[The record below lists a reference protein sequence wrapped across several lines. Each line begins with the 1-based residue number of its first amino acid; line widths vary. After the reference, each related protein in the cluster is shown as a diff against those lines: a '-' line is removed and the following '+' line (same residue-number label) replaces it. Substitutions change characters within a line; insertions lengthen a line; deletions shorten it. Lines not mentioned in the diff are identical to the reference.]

1 MFVSSFKDASEGKK
15 LKDILTSLSHNDPGI
30 GTTCMQDFVDD
41 SALSTLSEFGAQCG
55 NPNEEKYQEGFTED
69 YPNSTPGRL
78 DVDCECAET
87 NTYTKYV
94 TWDCSERNTSAV
106 ETPPR
111 NLMQTTDI
119 LFDLTNLTEN
129 NDSNINSWIL
139 GKR

>member
-1 MFVSSFKDASEGKK
+1 MCVPSFQGANDENK
-15 LKDILTSLSHNDPGI
+15 LKDILTFLTHNDPGI
-30 GTTCMQDFVDD
+30 GTTCMPDFVDD
-41 SALSTLSEFGAQCG
+41 SALEKLSEFGAQCA
-55 NPNEEKYQEGFTED
+55 NPNVEEYQEGFTQD
-69 YPNSTPGRL
+69 YPNSIPGRW
-78 DVDCECAET
+78 DVDCECEVT

-111 NLMQTTDI
+111 NLMLTEDI

>member
-1 MFVSSFKDASEGKK
+1 M
-15 LKDILTSLSHNDPGI
+15 P
-30 GTTCMQDFVDD
+30 DFVDD
-41 SALSTLSEFGAQCG
+41 SALEKLSEFGAQCA
-55 NPNEEKYQEGFTED
+55 NPNVEEYQEGFTQD
-69 YPNSTPGRL
+69 YPNSIPGRW
-78 DVDCECAET
+78 DVDCECAVT

-111 NLMQTTDI
+111 NLMQTGDI